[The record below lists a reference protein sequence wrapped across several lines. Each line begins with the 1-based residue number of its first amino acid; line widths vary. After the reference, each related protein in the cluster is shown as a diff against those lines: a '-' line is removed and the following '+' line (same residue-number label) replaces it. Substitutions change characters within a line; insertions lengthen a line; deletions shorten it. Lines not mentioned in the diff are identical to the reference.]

1 MTEELSKLAEEAR
14 DDLLSEIRSASTSAS
29 QQADVFQ
36 CDGSDCTDSKS
47 DDQREKVCHDLLAV
61 EELHSC
67 IDDHGKDDPIEEC
80 PQDRQANNDNENR
93 DEGSLDD
100 GFGAVSHVSPAGN
113 QSHYD
118 TESADLFLELLGFGP
133 RDSVILSACGDDFWH
148 ISRKPTGG

>member
-67 IDDHGKDDPIEEC
+67 IDDHCKDDPVEEC
-80 PQDRQANNDNENR
+80 PQDRK
-93 DEGSLDD
+93 
-100 GFGAVSHVSPAGN
+100 
-113 QSHYD
+113 
-118 TESADLFLELLGFGP
+118 T
-133 RDSVILSACGDDFWH
+133 
-148 ISRKPTGG
+148 